1 MSECDGCGGAC
12 CRCVVVAIGEMT
24 PDQQRW
30 AEMRGPLTVAAN
42 GGLSWRLPVAC
53 RHLTASGRCGIYETR
68 PDVCREFAVDK
79 ALCRKARE
87 YYNASIERP
96 MKPQEGR

>member
-24 PDQQRW
+24 PDQRQW
-30 AEMRGPLTVAAN
+30 AEMRGPLTVASN

-68 PDVCREFAVDK
+68 PDVCRQFEAGGK
-79 ALCRKARE
+79 LCEAARE
-87 YYNASIERP
+87 HQKESGNGKA
-96 MKPQEGR
+96 